1 LLCSILGEP
10 GRQNVL
16 AKPPN
21 AAEPLGRQVTFG
33 LGVHPM
39 SVELSAFIE
48 HARERGMDHATIRML
63 LLSAGWKEKDV
74 IEALAKMSLD
84 MPIPAPPDRGGAREA
99 FFHLLT
105 FAAFY
110 ASVIAVVL
118 LLFRYIN
125 RLFPDP
131 AMLERSGTWEL
142 SAIRWSLAFVI
153 VSFPLFLWLSRVLL
167 REMRVH
173 PERSWSGT
181 RRWLTYLTLFLAS
194 IALGGDVITLV
205 FRLLEGELTAR
216 FVLKALVVL
225 VIAGLAFVYYFFS
238 LRMPVERRGTTRM
251 HRAFA
256 GAASGVVLFTIVWG
270 FAIAGSPGTARLHR
284 FDERRV
290 DDLQTIHTEIENVC
304 LGGGRYRSPGERQ
317 LLRPLPATLEEVANS
332 AKRRRPNIRDPET
345 GEAYGYEVLT
355 ETSYRLCARFRF
367 ARDEEHDPVWN
378 HQSGRHCFEFDVLR
392 P

>member
-1 LLCSILGEP
+1 
-10 GRQNVL
+10 
-16 AKPPN
+16 
-21 AAEPLGRQVTFG
+21 
-33 LGVHPM
+33 M
-39 SVELSAFIE
+39 STDLSAFIE
-48 HARERGMDHATIRML
+48 HAREKGMDHATIRML

-74 IEALAKMSLD
+74 IEALAKTSLE
-84 MPIPAPPDRGGAREA
+84 MPIPPPPDRGGAREA

-118 LLFRYIN
+118 LLFRYVN

-131 AMLERSGTWEL
+131 AMLGRSGTWQL

-153 VSFPLFLWLSRVLL
+153 VSFPLFLWLSGVLL

-181 RRWLTYLTLFLAS
+181 RRWLTYVTLFFAS

-216 FVLKALVVL
+216 FVLKVLVVL
-225 VIAGLAFVYYFFS
+225 VIAGMVFVYYFLS
-238 LRMPVERRGTTRM
+238 LRMPVERRETTRM

-256 GAASGVVLFTIVWG
+256 GVTSSIVLLTVVWG
-270 FAIAGSPGTARLHR
+270 FIVAGSPGTARLQK

-290 DDLQTIHTEIENVC
+290 EDLQTIRTEIENTC
-304 LGGGRYRSPGERQ
+304 LGDARFRPLEERQ
-317 LLRPLPATLEEVANS
+317 LQRPLPATLEQVVDS
-332 AKRRRPNIRDPET
+332 ATRRRPDILDPET
-345 GEAYGYEVLT
+345 GEEYGYTILN
-355 ETSYRLCARFRF
+355 ETRFQLCATFHF
-367 ARDEEHDPVWN
+367 PRDEELSPVWN
-378 HQSGRHCFEFDVLR
+378 HPAGRHCFEFDVLR

>member
-1 LLCSILGEP
+1 M
-10 GRQNVL
+10 N
-16 AKPPN
+16 
-21 AAEPLGRQVTFG
+21 
-33 LGVHPM
+33 
-39 SVELSAFIE
+39 VELSAFIE
-48 HARERGMDHATIRML
+48 HAREKGMDHATIRML
-63 LLSAGWKEKDV
+63 LLSAGWKERDV
-74 IEALAKMSLD
+74 IEALAKTSLELT
-84 MPIPAPPDRGGAREA
+84 IPAPPDRGGAREA

-131 AMLERSGTWEL
+131 AMLERSETWEL

-153 VSFPLFLWLSRVLL
+153 VSFPSFLWLSRVLL
-167 REMRVH
+167 REMRMH

-216 FVLKALVVL
+216 FVLKVLVVL

-238 LRMPVERRGTTRM
+238 LRMPVDRRGTTHM
-251 HRAFA
+251 HRMFA
-256 GAASGVVLFTIVWG
+256 GAATAVVLFTAVWG
-270 FAIAGSPGTARLHR
+270 FAVTGSPGTARLHK

-290 DDLQTIHTEIENVC
+290 EDLQTIHEEIENIC
-304 LGGGRYRSPGERQ
+304 LGDGRFHPPEERQ
-317 LLRPLPATLEEVANS
+317 LLRPLPATLEQVANA

-345 GEAYGYEVLT
+345 GEAYGYEILD
-355 ETSYRLCARFRF
+355 EAHFRLCATFRF
-367 ARDEEHDPVWN
+367 TRDEERIPVWN
-378 HQSGRHCFEFDVLR
+378 HQTGRHCFEFDVLN

>member
-1 LLCSILGEP
+1 
-10 GRQNVL
+10 
-16 AKPPN
+16 
-21 AAEPLGRQVTFG
+21 
-33 LGVHPM
+33 M
-39 SVELSAFIE
+39 SVDLSTFIE
-48 HARERGMDHATIRML
+48 HAREKGMDHATIRML

-74 IEALAKMSLD
+74 IEALAKTSLE

-118 LLFRYIN
+118 LLFRYID

-131 AMLERSGTWEL
+131 AMLEHLATWDL

-153 VSFPLFLWLSRVLL
+153 VSFPFFLWFSRVLL

-216 FVLKALVVL
+216 FVLKVLVVL

-238 LRMPVERRGTTRM
+238 LRMSVDRRGTTRM

-256 GAASGVVLFTIVWG
+256 GVASGIVLFAVVWG
-270 FAIAGSPGTARLHR
+270 FAVTGSPGTARLHK

-290 DDLQTIHTEIENVC
+290 EDLQTIRGEIENIC
-304 LGGGRYRSPGERQ
+304 LGDGRLRPPKERQ
-317 LLRPLPATLEEVANS
+317 LLRPLPATLEQVANS
-332 AKRRRPNIRDPET
+332 ARRRRPNILDPET
-345 GEAYGYEVLT
+345 GEAYGYEVL
-355 ETSYRLCARFRF
+355 EEAHFRLCATFRF
-367 ARDEEHDPVWN
+367 ARDEERNPVWN
-378 HQSGRHCFEFDVLR
+378 HQPGRHCFEFDALN